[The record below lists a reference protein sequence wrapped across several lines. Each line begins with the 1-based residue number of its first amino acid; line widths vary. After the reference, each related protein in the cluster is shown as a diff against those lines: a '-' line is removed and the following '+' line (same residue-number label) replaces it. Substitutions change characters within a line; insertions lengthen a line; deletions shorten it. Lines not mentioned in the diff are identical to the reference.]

1 MQRHSYECVEW
12 APSLVV
18 AAVVVLASLVSP
30 LDLRGAEETLVLSL
44 KSPKEF
50 ELPYPIGDVFQIDQK
65 LIAVQFAK
73 KTALLRIEGL
83 SFCETTLV
91 VWDAYGEY
99 HTIPVKVVSSSAMR
113 AYDWLRQNFSRVPG
127 LRITMESNHAR
138 AGGEIFSRR
147 VQKQLQTSARS
158 IGFVFDVRLH
168 PSVYKVLNIAPEP
181 IPQPLSQFPTERTYV
196 PSEFSTST
204 TYPGRSASV
213 SEDIP
218 FSSYLI
224 QVRDTVASRWR
235 DVLQRGGAPQ
245 SSADVT
251 VKFQINYDGRVSY
264 AVIEKASGFSSFD
277 SIALD
282 AVGAASPLDPL
293 PENLDSKVLNVHYR
307 FSYKGIGASEQKQ

>member
-1 MQRHSYECVEW
+1 MQRHCFERGEW
-12 APSLVV
+12 VCRLA
-18 AAVVVLASLVSP
+18 AAVVVALVSVASSVE
-30 LDLRGAEETLVLSL
+30 LFGAEQTLVLSL

-73 KTALLRIEGL
+73 KTTLLRIEGL
-83 SFCETTLV
+83 SFCETALV

-99 HTIPVKVVSSSAMR
+99 HTIPVKVVSSSALR

-127 LRITMESNHAR
+127 LRIAIESNHAR
-138 AGGEIFSRR
+138 ASGEIFSRR

-181 IPQPLSQFPTERTYV
+181 IPQPRPQFPAEGKYV

-224 QVRDTVASRWR
+224 QVRDTVASSWR
-235 DVLQRGGAPQ
+235 EVLERVGRPQ

-264 AVIEKASGFSSFD
+264 AIIEKASGFSSFD

-282 AVGAASPLDPL
+282 AVGAASPLEPL

-307 FSYKGIGASEQKQ
+307 FSYKGMEASEQKP